1 MRRRTLV
8 WGFLVRDFLQ
18 EYSYRMN
25 FVMQVVGVVA
35 SLTIWFFLGS
45 FFTQFPQLADRLGGM
60 DYFSYSVI
68 GIAFLRYLSSLNS
81 TFARKVRQ
89 EQVTGTLEAMLCTPN
104 RVTSLVLM
112 SSAYEVLASSAWIL
126 AWLGLGRLFGASFHL
141 PAPVPAALLL
151 VLVMGAFAS
160 IGILS
165 AGMTIYFKR
174 GDPLTWLVSSGSAL
188 LGGVFFPASALPAP
202 LDTLSTLIP
211 ITHAVEGFREL
222 VVRQAGL
229 GAIGPHLQYL
239 GLFTAVLLP
248 LGLALFHLALRRA
261 RAEGTLVHY

>member
-1 MRRRTLV
+1 
-8 WGFLVRDFLQ
+8 
-18 EYSYRMN
+18 
-25 FVMQVVGVVA
+25 VGVLA

-45 FFTQFPQLADRLGGM
+45 FFAQFPQLADELGGM

-89 EQVTGTLEAMLCTPN
+89 EQVTGTLEAMLVTPN
-104 RVTSLVLM
+104 RVASLVLM
-112 SSAYEVLASSAWIL
+112 SSAYEVLSSSAWIL
-126 AWLGLGRLFGASFHL
+126 AWLGLGRLFGASFHIPSPL
-141 PAPVPAALLL
+141 PAAVLLL
-151 VLVMGAFAS
+151 LVMGAFAS

-188 LGGVFFPASALPAP
+188 LGGVFFPAAALPAP
-202 LDTLSTLIP
+202 LDTISTLIP

-222 VVRQAGL
+222 VVRQAGF
-229 GAIGPHLQYL
+229 GAITPHLQYL
-239 GLFTAVLLP
+239 ALFTFVLLP
-248 LGLALFHLALRRA
+248 LGIGIFHLALRRA